1 MLFVC
6 KESTLP
12 SKEGEPKRHRP
23 QKAVH
28 MNIWQSL
35 FLSQTGNR
43 PQSSLAM
50 AHSPIPHDLVT
61 VANFADTLDAL
72 PLELTRGFSDLRELD
87 AVLSCS
93 CFFFLPL
100 LPWPP
105 PHLIKLESTHNRLS
119 PSSTASLIHLTES
132 IKALTAILLD
142 PTATPAER
150 LAILR
155 EVAVFAQRFK
165 LGGEDKIRVVGGVC
179 EGVST
184 PFLQSHT
191 SR

>member
-43 PQSSLAM
+43 PQSSLVM

-93 CFFFLPL
+93 CFFLPSFSSLAPPSYKTRINSQLTFSFLDSFSNPFGGIHQSVDGDL
-100 LPWPP
+100 AGSDS
-105 PHLIKLESTHNRLS
+105 HSRREARDSSRSRRVRSTVQAWRGGQD
-119 PSSTASLIHLTES
+119 PSRRRCL
-132 IKALTAILLD
+132 
-142 PTATPAER
+142 
-150 LAILR
+150 
-155 EVAVFAQRFK
+155 
-165 LGGEDKIRVVGGVC
+165 
-179 EGVST
+179 
-184 PFLQSHT
+184 
-191 SR
+191 